1 MEYEAPKKVYV
12 FGQDIQPEQ
21 LRSHN
26 RSVLLTKEFVFD
38 SAHHLYEY
46 DGKCKSLHG
55 HTYKLTVTLK
65 GKLDSRG
72 IAIDFGD
79 IKRIT
84 HQHVVD
90 RLDHQYLNAILPAMN
105 TTAENMVVWMFEQIR
120 DALITEGLYPN
131 IQLEEVRLWETP
143 TSFATMTRALMEE

>member
-1 MEYEAPKKVYV
+1 MYQAPTGVQR
-12 FGQDIQPEQ
+12 FGEDIQSDQ
-21 LRSHN
+21 LRYHHKP
-26 RSVLLTKEFVFD
+26 VLLTKEFVFD

-55 HTYKLTVTLK
+55 HTYKLTVTVK
-65 GKLDSRG
+65 GRPDQRG
-72 IAIDFGD
+72 IALDFAD

-84 HQHVVD
+84 NERIVN
-90 RLDHQYLNAILPAMN
+90 RLDHQYLNAVLPPMN

-120 DALITEGLYPN
+120 DALSEEGLAPN

-143 TSFATMTRALMEE
+143 TSFAMMTRALMEE